1 MKLTLEQI
9 KSITVGA
16 VNVYEEDTKFHF
28 RRFTDR
34 QLKVWAQV
42 SDHIRDNS
50 YGTAGCRL
58 SFYTDARNM
67 ILGVGNGTKLEIFI
81 DGLPAEAFQLT
92 EPRRL
97 PIALGDGEK
106 HVEILLP
113 NYTEAILTS
122 LVLDEG
128 AYIRPYTYSRKF
140 LFLGD
145 SITQGSQSSRDSFC
159 YVNRVTHYFDAQ
171 CMNLGI
177 GASTMT
183 PDTLEDVGYDPDAV
197 FIAYGTNDFNVRP
210 SIEEL
215 EAHCKEYFDR
225 VQKMYPNKKIFYIS
239 PLWRAEKD
247 LLRKTGTLDQC
258 RERLI
263 YQCEAHGFI
272 HIDGY
277 TLVPHM
283 PFYFKDGYLHPNDL
297 GFSYYAENL
306 IKFLTKYL

>member
-16 VNVYEEDTKFHF
+16 VSVYEEDTKFHF

-34 QLKVWAQV
+34 QLEVWAQV

-67 ILGVGNGTKLEIFI
+67 ILGVGNGTKFEIFI

-97 PIALGDGEK
+97 PITLGDGEK

-177 GASTMT
+177 GASTMIS
-183 PDTLEDVGYDPDAV
+183 DTLEDVGYDPDAV
-197 FIAYGTNDFNVRP
+197 FIAYGTNDFNLLQ
-210 SIEEL
+210 SIDDL
-215 EAHCKEYFDR
+215 ETNCKEYFDR
-225 VQKMYPNKKIFYIS
+225 IQKIYPSKKIFYIS

-263 YQCEAHGFI
+263 RQCEAHGFI

-277 TLVPHM
+277 TLVPHT